1 MKIVIIRNRAKIII
15 GIFILFVVSVTFFPN
30 SALGNTK
37 TRMDELV
44 IDLDNTV
51 TGLSFK
57 EDFKAGVAWS
67 NNMFPNIPDNLS
79 KSDDLQIIN
88 NINNELRR
96 KYMNRSELYYDNPTL
111 DMLDNLF
118 ITALTHDIK
127 LYVNYSSEDFGIDIS
142 HFNDDID
149 NLYASMLENS
159 EYGIDHGYLSGSLT
173 PLPFEKDNNEVIQ
186 LEISVPAG
194 TKIVR
199 IGSLSSSQF
208 MLERNQV
215 IQYKTKQIIQD
226 SSLQSKI
233 KIEAELVPASL
244 LQLEINNYN
253 DSLNNLLL
261 EEFNIDYSLVNLE
274 PVGLNAGFV
283 LSSGEEVAKKSLTS
297 LKTRNLIETNNVKD
311 WEVFFTNR
319 SWVHTEIFEKET
331 EGMTIEQK
339 REHFDHYYNS
349 DSSGSTLKLENG
361 IGRTSVNFKMLSKG
375 NELQENIL
383 IEHISSIM
391 LHEYFHFLIHNNN
404 NFKERP
410 MFKED
415 TFESEINGLK
425 MSEED
430 ILIDILNDGYASTKW
445 EEFICEAFRAMLH
458 PHKPIAQRFEQEM
471 IGTQR
476 FLTNLFDIYP
486 PTVPKNLQELE
497 VGGNYVK
504 FTFDHSTDNISVQ
517 KYNIYRNDKCVESY
531 DTDMDENG
539 YHSPNPAE
547 DGQER
552 IEVEIKDLN
561 QVTEYEFRVSAV
573 DEAQNE
579 SEKSEPLKIKTKD
592 TEPPELSGNLRKRVL
607 ASSLVHLNL
616 PEATDNVGV
625 TRTKIRRVETS
636 SLFNFSYLSG
646 TEVIFELDGNI
657 RHFSDVSIQR
667 GKRYTYSMTALD
679 EAGNESKPSNEVIV
693 ETSEEDDRKRNRDRA
708 KDTTSTNSTLDW
720 NGSFSGISP
729 SGFQI
734 FGWVQGLT
742 GWAFTGITT
751 VGSSL
756 SSVAV
761 GLTPGLSH
769 LFLVLPIDGNG
780 NPMDEGLDISVDALP
795 HSVIDLR
802 ITNVQH
808 TRISLNWESVNDQ
821 SSLPGTLYHD
831 IYRNN
836 EKIATIDGQSTSYT
850 DHGLTP
856 STKYEYYVIARIGDT
871 PSEKSN
877 TATGTTLEVYDD
889 TMVRFES
896 ILFPSEV
903 ITHSQQLNEQ
913 ITVAEFNNKSTQ
925 FIHLMF
931 DESRN
936 AYQLF
941 NKETGAVFGID
952 PDDNTTIIM
961 QDNMA
966 QDDQFWYLNQ
976 IENTTFELENYKY
989 NNKVLVVDEN
999 RTTQLSDKTESS
1011 KAQQFNLL
1019 IDNEPPTA
1027 PKDLTYLDLT
1037 DSSVRLKWSPSED
1050 NVGVS
1055 GYLVYNESHL
1065 IGQVDGKTTEYTVSD
1080 LLSYTDYLF
1089 SVVAIDHSGNQSESS
1104 DILELKTKPKAPTNL
1119 SAKDL
1124 TQTSFTLYWENSEAA
1139 EAITGYEIYQDE
1151 TLIRTVDKNTLSLFV
1166 ENLDTAMYYTF
1177 TVKAKT
1183 AVNSSLASEKLTI
1196 KTHSLPLS
1204 EIVKGYSLTDN
1215 EIIITLDRAS
1225 YEGHN
1230 RIVLL
1235 NEGGYVGETYN
1246 NRFFYA
1252 RLVNSTEDTVD
1263 IRFETNTTTN
1273 DLTLEIRSGQPGG
1286 QQYDVLETLSILPLS
1301 PPKNLSYD
1309 EIDDSSVKLSWEP
1322 GDNHSSET
1330 GFEIYQDE
1338 KYIQT
1343 VPASENTFVV
1353 DNLQS
1358 ATDYKFTVKAR
1369 VGSQISQPSNK
1380 VEFTT
1385 LPKAPSNLQ
1394 ANNITDSSALLSWEA
1409 GEYSDIVTG
1418 YEIYKDGQLLQTV
1431 DKDTLV
1437 YKAEDLISATSYI
1450 FTVSTKVKSG
1460 VSLPSN
1466 RLDLITRPK
1475 APINLKVHEDTENS
1489 VDLTWE
1495 SGERPDAITGYGIYK
1510 NDQLLELVDQNTLT
1524 YRVENLEVNTTYRF
1538 TVRTLSGS
1546 DNVSESSNEVEW
1558 STKLIEG
1565 VWGDVPW
1572 SFSERTQTII
1582 LYGGN
1587 AGMSAAAPWRTH
1599 TTVENIVVKDTVV
1612 LQPSAIRLFSD
1623 LRSLKAIENASNL
1636 DTSNVTSMENMFA
1649 WSSRLE
1655 KIDVSDWDTSSVT
1668 SMNSMFHSARNIKDL
1683 DVSKWD
1689 TSNVRDMS
1697 FLFYFTQISNLD
1709 VSKWDTSNVA
1719 NMMWMFSNT
1728 HLTNLDLSN
1737 FNTSNVTNMSRMF
1750 ATNPR
1755 LRYIDLSSFDTSNV
1769 ISMSSMLRDSRN
1781 IDSIRLGSHSIFN
1794 ADVELPAITITEK
1807 YTGRWKLQSVTEDDS
1822 SNVIYSSSNDFMI
1835 NYDGSN
1841 PGLYSWES
1849 TLDEGL

>member
-1 MKIVIIRNRAKIII
+1 MKKNWSNENYPQISNIVKTSAEVSKLNSINNQLRTIYLNRAD
-15 GIFILFVVSVTFFPN
+15 LYSPQE
-30 SALGNTK
+30 
-37 TRMDELV
+37 ELT
-44 IDLDNTV
+44 DLDN
-51 TGLSFK
+51 SFITQAAQDITLYANLK
-57 EDFKAGVAWS
+57 AEDFGINSIYFHYNPGRVFE
-67 NNMFPNIPDNLS
+67 NMLKETQYGIDDGYFIGDLTAQPLDSRKRESVQIKLTVPKGTRLIRVGSENESKYMIPRGNTFEYTEKNLDETGTFS
-79 KSDDLQIIN
+79 HVYITARLVDSDKLNGIVKEKQTI
-88 NINNELRR
+88 INNELEN
-96 KYMNRSELYYDNPTL
+96 KFN
-111 DMLDNLF
+111 
-118 ITALTHDIK
+118 
-127 LYVNYSSEDFGIDIS
+127 IS
-142 HFNDDID
+142 PN
-149 NLYASMLENS
+149 
-159 EYGIDHGYLSGSLT
+159 
-173 PLPFEKDNNEVIQ
+173 
-186 LEISVPAG
+186 
-194 TKIVR
+194 IV
-199 IGSLSSSQF
+199 
-208 MLERNQV
+208 
-215 IQYKTKQIIQD
+215 K
-226 SSLQSKI
+226 
-233 KIEAELVPASL
+233 LVPL
-244 LQLEINNYN
+244 
-253 DSLNNLLL
+253 
-261 EEFNIDYSLVNLE
+261 
-274 PVGLNAGFV
+274 GLNAGNV
-283 LSSGEEVAKKSLTS
+283 ISNSQEVAIKPFDIMENNKILAENMFNKATLILTNGF
-297 LKTRNLIETNNVKD
+297 TAHT
-311 WEVFFTNR
+311 EVFDRMTN
-319 SWVHTEIFEKET
+319 
-331 EGMTIEQK
+331 GMTPEKRREKFDQSINDSLEQK
-339 REHFDHYYNS
+339 EV
-349 DSSGSTLKLENG
+349 GLT
-361 IGRTSVNFKMLSKG
+361 TNFKSDKTSTVVVGFSQLLSKDTLPDVSYNDG
-375 NELQENIL
+375 
-383 IEHISSIM
+383 ISATI
-391 LHEYFHFLIHNNN
+391 LHEFFHFLIFSND
-404 NFKERP
+404 NFKDRP
-410 MFKED
+410 MFNGNPDAFENKINVLKTKEENKLAALLNNPYAKED
-415 TFESEINGLK
+415 
-425 MSEED
+425 
-430 ILIDILNDGYASTKW
+430 W
-445 EEFICEAFRAMLH
+445 EEFICEAFLAKNH
-458 PHKPIAQRFEQEM
+458 PQASIQTKFQTDIVL
-471 IGTQR
+471 TNR
-476 FLTNLFDIYP
+476 FLDNLFDYESPSIP
-486 PTVPKNLQELE
+486 NGLVALDIQGETVKL
-497 VGGNYVK
+497 
-504 FTFDHSTDNISVQ
+504 TFNHSSDQISVD
-517 KYNIYRNDKCVESY
+517 KYNIYQDDILIKTIDTKKDNNGLSY
-531 DTDMDENG
+531 ANPGDYQEN
-539 YHSPNPAE
+539 
-547 DGQER
+547 
-552 IEVEIKDLN
+552 IEMEIEGLS
-561 QVTEYEFRVSAV
+561 QVTEYNFQVSAV

-625 TRTKIRRVETS
+625 TKTKIRRIETS
-636 SLFNFSYLSG
+636 SLLNFSYLPG
-646 TEVIFELDGNI
+646 TERIFELEGNV
-657 RHFSDVSIQR
+657 RHFSDVSIQK

-693 ETSEEDDRKRNRDRA
+693 ETSEEDDKKRNKDKA
-708 KDTTSTNSTLDW
+708 KDTTSTDTTLDW
-720 NGSFSGISP
+720 SGSFSGISP
-729 SGFQI
+729 SGFQL
-734 FGWVQGLT
+734 FGWVQGIT
-742 GWAFTGITT
+742 GWAFTGVTT
-751 VGSSL
+751 IGSSL
-756 SSVAV
+756 SSAVV

-780 NPMDEGLDISVDALP
+780 NPMDDGLDISVDALP
-795 HSVIDLR
+795 HSVINLR
-802 ITNVQH
+802 ITDVQY
-808 TRISLNWESVNDQ
+808 TQISLNWESLNNQ
-821 SSLPGTLYHD
+821 ASLPGTLYHD
-831 IYRNN
+831 IYRNG
-836 EKIATIDGQSTSYT
+836 EKIATIDGRTTSYT
-850 DHGLTP
+850 DSGLTH
-856 STKYEYYVIARIGDT
+856 STKYEYYVVARIGDT
-871 PSEKSN
+871 PSEKSK
-877 TATGTTLEVYDD
+877 TVTGTTLKVYDD

-896 ILFPSEV
+896 ILFPSE
-903 ITHSQQLNEQ
+903 ILTHSNQVNEP
-913 ITVAEFNNKSTQ
+913 ITVAKFNNRSTQ

-931 DESRN
+931 DDSRN

-952 PDDNTTIIM
+952 PDDNTKIMM

-976 IENTTFELENYKY
+976 IENITFELENYKH
-989 NNKVLVVDEN
+989 NNKVLLVDEN

-1027 PKDLTYLDLT
+1027 PKDLTYLDLSDT
-1037 DSSVRLKWSPSED
+1037 SVRLKWSPSED

-1065 IGQVDGKTTEYTVSD
+1065 IGKVDSKTTEYAVSD

-1119 SAKDL
+1119 SAKNL
-1124 TQTSFTLYWENSEAA
+1124 TQTSFTLHWENSEEA
-1139 EAITGYEIYQDE
+1139 EVITGYEIYQDE
-1151 TLIRTVDKNTLSLFV
+1151 TLIRTVDKDTLSLSV

-1177 TVKAKT
+1177 TVRTKT
-1183 AVNSSLASEKLTI
+1183 EVNSSLSSEKLTI
-1196 KTHSLPLS
+1196 KTQSLPLS

-1230 RIVLL
+1230 RIILL
-1235 NEGGYVGETYN
+1235 NQGEYVGETYN

-1252 RLVNSTEDTVD
+1252 SLADTTEDTVD
-1263 IRFETNTTTN
+1263 IRFGTNTTTN
-1273 DLTLEIRSGQPGG
+1273 DLTLEIRSGQPGE
-1286 QQYDVLETLSILPLS
+1286 QQSDVLETLSILPLS
-1301 PPKNLSYD
+1301 TPKNFRYD
-1309 EIDDSSVKLSWEP
+1309 EIDDSSVRLSWES

-1343 VPASENTFVV
+1343 VPASEKTFVV

-1358 ATDYKFTVKAR
+1358 VTDYKFTVKAR

-1380 VEFTT
+1380 VEITT

-1524 YRVENLEVNTTYRF
+1524 YRVENLEFNTTYRF

-1587 AGMSAAAPWRTH
+1587 AGSSAAAPWRTH
-1599 TTVENIVVKDTVV
+1599 TTVENIVVKDPVV
-1612 LQPSAIRLFSD
+1612 LQPSAFRLFSD

-1649 WSSRLE
+1649 WSNRLE

>member
-1 MKIVIIRNRAKIII
+1 MKIVMIGNKTKRIIRIL
-15 GIFILFVVSVTFFPN
+15 ILFVVAVTLFPN

-37 TRMDELV
+37 TKTDELV
-44 IDLDNTV
+44 IDSDTTD
-51 TGLSFK
+51 TGLSFM

-67 NNMFPNIPDNLS
+67 NKMFPTIPNNLS
-79 KSDDLQIIN
+79 KNDDLQIIN

-96 KYMNRSELYYDNPTL
+96 KYMNRSDLYHNQDQL
-111 DMLDNLF
+111 EVIDNLF
-118 ITALTHDIK
+118 VTSTSEDIL
-127 LYVNYSSEDFGIDIS
+127 LYANFNGEDFGINSNYIYYDAEMIL
-142 HFNDDID
+142 
-149 NLYASMLENS
+149 NLVLEHS
-159 EYGIDHGYLSGSLT
+159 EYGIDHGYLMGTLT
-173 PLPFEKDNNEVIQ
+173 PKPLDETQDIFIQ
-186 LEISVPAG
+186 LEINIPKG
-194 TKIVR
+194 TKMIRV
-199 IGSLSSSQF
+199 GSLDESQF
-208 MLERNQV
+208 ILERGQALH
-215 IQYKTKQIIQD
+215 YTKKEILKD
-226 SSLQSKI
+226 GDTEGI
-233 KIEAELVPASL
+233 KISAELIS
-244 LQLEINNYN
+244 ET
-253 DSLNNLLL
+253 DLNNQT
-261 EEFNIDYSLVNLE
+261 EFYNKAMAEMLDKKFNL
-274 PVGLNAGFV
+274 PNSFIKILPLGLNAGFV
-283 LSSGEEVAKKSLTS
+283 FSEGQKVSEQAIEIL
-297 LKTRNLIETNNVKD
+297 RNNNFLND
-311 WEVFFTNR
+311 NQTDILNVFFTTGFK
-319 SWVHTEIFEKET
+319 VHTETFDIITKDMTLEERKKKFEAS
-331 EGMTIEQK
+331 
-339 REHFDHYYNS
+339 FS
-349 DSSGSTLKLENG
+349 DSSLGTTRWLTDDRIDTNLNFNNLSNKMMLRENR
-361 IGRTSVNFKMLSKG
+361 I
-375 NELQENIL
+375 
-383 IEHISSIM
+383 IEEISSTFI
-391 LHEYFHFLIHNNN
+391 HEYLHFEMLNNDFFEN
-404 NFKERP
+404 HP
-410 MFKED
+410 MFQEKSMRQMTEKLMDSELD
-415 TFESEINGLK
+415 TLV
-425 MSEED
+425 
-430 ILIDILNDGYASTKW
+430 DILNDSYAKDDW
-445 EEFICEAFRAMLH
+445 EEFLCEAFRAKLH
-458 PHKPIAQRFEQEM
+458 PYKPIAKDSEEKM
-471 IGTQR
+471 LKTNR
-476 FLTNLFDIYP
+476 FLTNIFDVSP
-486 PTVPKNLQELE
+486 PTVPQNLKELE
-497 VGGNYVK
+497 TTGNSIK
-504 FTFDHSTDNISVQ
+504 FTFDHSKDDTSVER
-517 KYNIYRNDKCVESY
+517 YNIYKDGQLVKHYNTKADN
-531 DTDMDENG
+531 NG
-539 YHSPNPAE
+539 LHSPTPG
-547 DGQER
+547 DDQEK
-552 IEVEIKDLN
+552 IEVNIDGLD
-561 QVTEYEFRVSAV
+561 QVTEYEFRVTAM
-573 DEAQNE
+573 DEAKNE

-903 ITHSQQLNEQ
+903 ITHSQQVNEQ

-925 FIHLMF
+925 FIHLIF

-936 AYQLF
+936 TYQLF

-1065 IGQVDGKTTEYTVSD
+1065 IGQVDGKTTEYAVSD

-1119 SAKDL
+1119 SAKGL

-1139 EAITGYEIYQDE
+1139 EVITGYEIYQDE
-1151 TLIRTVDKNTLSLFV
+1151 TLIRTVDKNTLSLSV

-1196 KTHSLPLS
+1196 KTQSLPLY
-1204 EIVKGYSLTDN
+1204 EIVKGYSLADN

-1235 NEGGYVGETYN
+1235 NEGEYVGETYN

-1252 RLVNSTEDTVD
+1252 SLVNSTEDTVD
-1263 IRFETNTTTN
+1263 IRFRTNTTTD
-1273 DLTLEIRSGQPGG
+1273 DLTLEIRSGQPGE
-1286 QQYDVLETLSILPLS
+1286 QQTDVLETLSILPLS
-1301 PPKNLSYD
+1301 TPKNFRYD
-1309 EIDDSSVKLSWEP
+1309 EIDDSSVRLSWEP

-1380 VEFTT
+1380 VEITT

-1466 RLDLITRPK
+1466 RLDVITRPK

-1587 AGMSAAAPWRTH
+1587 AGSSAAAPWRTH

-1612 LQPSAIRLFSD
+1612 LQPSAFSLFSD

-1636 DTSNVTSMENMFA
+1636 DTSNVTSMETMFA
-1649 WSSRLE
+1649 RSNRLE